1 MLKFIFNFC
10 NVSLICRSI
19 TPYLR
24 AAKLC
29 MNTWARRKQ
38 FLQFISSQ
46 SYSGKLV
53 KVDYNSIVRMHMI
66 VFDSL
71 SSSAQCKKQWYP
83 DPNPIP
89 HPKPNPKRLFSRLR
103 RLRCDICVAP
113 NTDSLQC
120 GVWAYEVYGKY
131 PIQWT
136 EIYVVKI

>member
-1 MLKFIFNFC
+1 
-10 NVSLICRSI
+10 
-19 TPYLR
+19 
-24 AAKLC
+24 
-29 MNTWARRKQ
+29 
-38 FLQFISSQ
+38 
-46 SYSGKLV
+46 
-53 KVDYNSIVRMHMI
+53 MHMI

-71 SSSAQCKKQWYP
+71 SSSAQCKKQWYPDPNPIPNPNPNPNPDP